1 MVRLYSDVLNM
12 KNAFYF
18 ALPRLLNRMRGA
30 TDEVSESNAAE
41 AYLGSIG
48 IFIIT
53 FVFGLQLFGERFS
66 SWSVIAFDL
75 VLVFAVWIFWLV
87 VFYINSLI
95 VKLLRACGLFRET
108 PNRHAPDIFIGIV
121 VAAMAYRLSTL
132 HGWPGWVGLLCLCA
146 LGANFV
152 AAMLLKLISNAR

>member
-18 ALPRLLNRMRGA
+18 ALPRLLNRMRGG

-53 FVFGLQLFGERFS
+53 FVFGLQLFAERFS
-66 SWSVIAFDL
+66 GGSVMAFDL
-75 VLVFAVWIFWLV
+75 LFVFAVWIFWLV

-95 VKLLRACGLFRET
+95 VKLLRACGLFRGT
-108 PNRHAPDIFIGIV
+108 PNRRAQDIFVGIL
-121 VAAMAYRLSTL
+121 VAAMAYRLSIL
-132 HGWPGWVGLLCLCA
+132 PGWLGWIGWLCLCA
-146 LGANFV
+146 LGANFL
-152 AAMLLKLISNAR
+152 AAILLKLIPNTR

>member
-18 ALPRLLNRMRGA
+18 ALPRLLNRMRGG

-53 FVFGLQLFGERFS
+53 FVFGLQLLAERFS
-66 SWSVIAFDL
+66 GWSLIVSAA
-75 VLVFAVWIFWLV
+75 VLVFAVWIFWLAI
-87 VFYINSLI
+87 FYINSI
-95 VKLLRACGLFRET
+95 FINGLRACGLFRVT
-108 PNRHAPDIFIGIV
+108 PNRRAQDFFIGIV
-121 VAAMAYRLSTL
+121 VATMSYRLSIL
-132 HGWPGWVGLLCLCA
+132 HGWPGCIGWLCLCA
-146 LGANFV
+146 LVANFI
-152 AAMLLKLISNAR
+152 AAILLKLIPNTR

>member
-18 ALPRLLNRMRGA
+18 ALPRLLNRMRGG
-30 TDEVSESNAAE
+30 TDKVSESNAAE
-41 AYLGSIG
+41 SYLGSIG

-53 FVFGLQLFGERFS
+53 FVFGLQLFAERFS
-66 SWSVIAFDL
+66 GWSVIAFDL
-75 VLVFAVWIFWLV
+75 VLVFAVWIFWLI

-108 PNRHAPDIFIGIV
+108 PNRRAQDIFIAIV
-121 VAAMAYRLSTL
+121 LAAMAYRLSIL
-132 HGWPGWVGLLCLCA
+132 HGWLGWIGWLCLCA
-146 LGANFV
+146 LGANFL
-152 AAMLLKLISNAR
+152 AAILLKLIPNTR

>member
-18 ALPRLLNRMRGA
+18 ALPRLLNRMRGG

-53 FVFGLQLFGERFS
+53 FVFGLQLLAERFS
-66 SWSVIAFDL
+66 GWSLIVSAA
-75 VLVFAVWIFWLV
+75 VLVFAVWIFWLAI
-87 VFYINSLI
+87 FYINSI
-95 VKLLRACGLFRET
+95 FINGLRACGLFRVT
-108 PNRHAPDIFIGIV
+108 PNRRAQDFFIGIV
-121 VAAMAYRLSTL
+121 VAATSYRLSIL
-132 HGWPGWVGLLCLCA
+132 HGWPGCIGWLCLCA
-146 LGANFV
+146 LVANFI
-152 AAMLLKLISNAR
+152 AAILLKLIPNTR

>member
-18 ALPRLLNRMRGA
+18 ALPRLLNLMRGG
-30 TDEVSESNAAE
+30 TDKVSESNAAE
-41 AYLGSIG
+41 SYLGSIG

-53 FVFGLQLFGERFS
+53 FVFGLQLFAERFS
-66 SWSVIAFDL
+66 GWSVIAFDL
-75 VLVFAVWIFWLV
+75 VLVFAVWIFWLI

-108 PNRHAPDIFIGIV
+108 PNRRAQDIFIAIV
-121 VAAMAYRLSTL
+121 LAAMAYRLSIL
-132 HGWPGWVGLLCLCA
+132 HGWLGWIGWLCLCA
-146 LGANFV
+146 LGANFL
-152 AAMLLKLISNAR
+152 AAILLKLIPNTR

>member
-18 ALPRLLNRMRGA
+18 ALPRLLNRMRGG

-53 FVFGLQLFGERFS
+53 FVFGLQLFAERFS
-66 SWSVIAFDL
+66 GWSVMAFDL
-75 VLVFAVWIFWLV
+75 LLVFAVWIFWLV

-95 VKLLRACGLFRET
+95 VKLLRACGLFRGT
-108 PNRHAPDIFIGIV
+108 PNRRAQDIFVGIP
-121 VAAMAYRLSTL
+121 VAAMAYRLSIL
-132 HGWPGWVGLLCLCA
+132 PGWLGWIGWLCLCA
-146 LGANFV
+146 LGVNFL
-152 AAMLLKLISNAR
+152 AAILLKLIPNTR

>member
-18 ALPRLLNRMRGA
+18 ALPRLLNRIRGG
-30 TDEVSESNAAE
+30 TDKVSESNAAE
-41 AYLGSIG
+41 SYLGSIG

-53 FVFGLQLFGERFS
+53 FVFALQLFAERFS
-66 SWSVIAFDL
+66 GWSVIAFDL
-75 VLVFAVWIFWLV
+75 VLVFAVWIFWLI

-108 PNRHAPDIFIGIV
+108 PNRRAQDIFIAIV
-121 VAAMAYRLSTL
+121 LAAMAYRLSIL
-132 HGWPGWVGLLCLCA
+132 HGWLGWIGWLCLCA
-146 LGANFV
+146 LGANFL
-152 AAMLLKLISNAR
+152 AAILLKLIPNTR

>member
-18 ALPRLLNRMRGA
+18 ALPRLLNRIRGG
-30 TDEVSESNAAE
+30 TDKVSESNAAE
-41 AYLGSIG
+41 SYLGSIG

-53 FVFGLQLFGERFS
+53 FVFGLQLFAERFS
-66 SWSVIAFDL
+66 GWSVIAFDL
-75 VLVFAVWIFWLV
+75 ALVFAVWIFWLI

-108 PNRHAPDIFIGIV
+108 PNRRAQDIFIAIV
-121 VAAMAYRLSTL
+121 LAAMAYRLSIL
-132 HGWPGWVGLLCLCA
+132 HGWLGWIGWLCLCA
-146 LGANFV
+146 LGANFL
-152 AAMLLKLISNAR
+152 AAILLKLIPNTR

>member
-18 ALPRLLNRMRGA
+18 ALPRLLNRMRGG

-53 FVFGLQLFGERFS
+53 FVFGLQLFAERFS
-66 SWSVIAFDL
+66 GWSVIAFDL
-75 VLVFAVWIFWLV
+75 LLIFAVWIFWLI

-95 VKLLRACGLFRET
+95 VKLLRACGLFRGT
-108 PNRHAPDIFIGIV
+108 PNRRAQDIFIAIV
-121 VAAMAYRLSTL
+121 LAAMAYRLSIL
-132 HGWPGWVGLLCLCA
+132 HGWLGWIGWLCLCA
-146 LGANFV
+146 LGANFL
-152 AAMLLKLISNAR
+152 AAIVLKLIPNTR

>member
-18 ALPRLLNRMRGA
+18 ALPRLLNRMRGG

-53 FVFGLQLFGERFS
+53 FVFGVQLFAERFS
-66 SWSVIAFDL
+66 GWSVIAFDL
-75 VLVFAVWIFWLV
+75 LLIFAVWIFWLI

-95 VKLLRACGLFRET
+95 VKLLRACGLFRGT
-108 PNRHAPDIFIGIV
+108 PNRRAQDIFIAIV
-121 VAAMAYRLSTL
+121 LAAMAYRLSIL
-132 HGWPGWVGLLCLCA
+132 HGWLGWIGWLCLCA
-146 LGANFV
+146 LGANFL
-152 AAMLLKLISNAR
+152 AAILLKLIPNTR

>member
-18 ALPRLLNRMRGA
+18 ALPRLLNRMRGG
-30 TDEVSESNAAE
+30 TDKVSESNAAE

-53 FVFGLQLFGERFS
+53 FVFGLQLFAERFS
-66 SWSVIAFDL
+66 GWSVIAFDL

-95 VKLLRACGLFRET
+95 VKLLRAYSLFRGT
-108 PNRHAPDIFIGIV
+108 PNRRAQDIFIAIV
-121 VAAMAYRLSTL
+121 LAAMAYRLSIL
-132 HGWPGWVGLLCLCA
+132 HGWLGWLGLLCLCA
-146 LGANFV
+146 LGANFL
-152 AAMLLKLISNAR
+152 AAILLKLIPNTR

>member
-18 ALPRLLNRMRGA
+18 ALPRLLNRMRGG

-53 FVFGLQLFGERFS
+53 FVFGLQLLAERFS
-66 SWSVIAFDL
+66 GWSLIVSAA
-75 VLVFAVWIFWLV
+75 VLVFAVWIFWLAI
-87 VFYINSLI
+87 FYINSI
-95 VKLLRACGLFRET
+95 FIKGLRACSLFRVT
-108 PNRHAPDIFIGIV
+108 PNRRAQDFFIGIV
-121 VAAMAYRLSTL
+121 VAATSYRLSIL
-132 HGWPGWVGLLCLCA
+132 HGWPGWIGWLCLCA
-146 LGANFV
+146 LVANFI
-152 AAMLLKLISNAR
+152 AAILLKLIPNTR

>member
-1 MVRLYSDVLNM
+1 M

-53 FVFGLQLFGERFS
+53 FVFGLQLFAERFS
-66 SWSVIAFDL
+66 GWSVIAFDL

-108 PNRHAPDIFIGIV
+108 PNRHAQDIFIGIV
-121 VAAMAYRLSTL
+121 VAAIAYRLSTL